1 MSEISMYEA
10 QKKKMQ
16 GLCDEHDLVYRF
28 EKDRYSC
35 LSCGAPVDLAYNK
48 KARAYQT
55 VR

>member
-1 MSEISMYEA
+1 MSRA
-10 QKKKMQ
+10 
-16 GLCDEHDLVYRF
+16 GT
-28 EKDRYSC
+28 YSC

>member
-1 MSEISMYEA
+1 MSAHIRCKCGKSF
-10 QKKKMQ
+10 K
-16 GLCDEHDLVYRF
+16 YRTNI
-28 EKDRYSC
+28 EEDSITYNC